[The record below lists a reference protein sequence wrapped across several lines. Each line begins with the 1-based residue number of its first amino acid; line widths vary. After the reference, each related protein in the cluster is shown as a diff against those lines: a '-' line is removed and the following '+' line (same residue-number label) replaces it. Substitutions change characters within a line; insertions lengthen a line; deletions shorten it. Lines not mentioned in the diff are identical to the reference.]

1 MFKFVNPIFLLGLV
15 AAIVLLGWFLYN
27 EFRRNRQMK
36 AFGSMKVLSGLMP
49 TRSLFRQ
56 RLKFALSWIALVAL
70 SLVAARIQFAG
81 NTTAQ
86 GTKLNVEMVA
96 VVDVSNSML
105 CTDESP
111 SRLEKAKMILNAF
124 LDNSENTKLGLVA
137 FAGTSVTR
145 MPITSDLGSAKMF
158 VNSLSTEDVSVQ
170 GTAIGAALR
179 QAQRCFSKDE
189 GVARCILLL
198 TDAENHEDDAVATAE
213 AVNRDG
219 HMLVDV
225 VGLGSKQG
233 STIVVGDSLLISAE
247 GDTVI
252 SRFDENLAKSVA
264 KAGKGLFIAGTS
276 PAKVVKQVMAQLD
289 KEAGNASQV
298 SKSAV
303 SYTDKFFVFFFVA
316 FVCLLADIVILER
329 KSRFIDFL
337 SGLFKK
343 KSVE

>member
-70 SLVAARIQFAG
+70 SLVAARIQF
-81 NTTAQ
+81 
-86 GTKLNVEMVA
+86 

-303 SYTDKFFVFFFVA
+303 SYTDKFFVFAIVA

-343 KSVE
+343 KSAE